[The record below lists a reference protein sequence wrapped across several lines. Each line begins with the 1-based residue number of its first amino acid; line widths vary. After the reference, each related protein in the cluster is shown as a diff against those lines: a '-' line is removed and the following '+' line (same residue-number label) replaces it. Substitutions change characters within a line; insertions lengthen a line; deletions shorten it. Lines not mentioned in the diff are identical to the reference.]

1 MMAERFAR
9 GFSPGGELSERC
21 ASRAAL
27 APERGEVKCGE
38 ARAERGV
45 LRGVSPRIEPQ
56 RRVELVRAP
65 VEICMTRSRPSG
77 DMGVTAGTDL
87 AMSSSML
94 AYCRAAGTRAHACWV
109 LGSALRRTVLPRT
122 HGRRRRG
129 QGVFLAGRGRGQ
141 ASHLHVVERE
151 RVAEAERRGLRDGVG
166 RWPMCHREDSEG
178 WPERSACGVSLG
190 ACWLAGA
197 RRRAGSRVCLG
208 PTLRETRIC
217 ACDCSRSVI
226 RRRR

>member
-27 APERGEVKCGE
+27 APERGEVKCDE

-87 AMSSSML
+87 RSWGPSPPHRLRSSCWSK
-94 AYCRAAGTRAHACWV
+94 GVHA
-109 LGSALRRTVLPRT
+109 
-122 HGRRRRG
+122 
-129 QGVFLAGRGRGQ
+129 
-141 ASHLHVVERE
+141 
-151 RVAEAERRGLRDGVG
+151 
-166 RWPMCHREDSEG
+166 
-178 WPERSACGVSLG
+178 
-190 ACWLAGA
+190 
-197 RRRAGSRVCLG
+197 
-208 PTLRETRIC
+208 
-217 ACDCSRSVI
+217 
-226 RRRR
+226 

>member
-9 GFSPGGELSERC
+9 GFSPGGEVSERR

-94 AYCRAAGTRAHACWV
+94 AYCRAAGTRAHA
-109 LGSALRRTVLPRT
+109 
-122 HGRRRRG
+122 
-129 QGVFLAGRGRGQ
+129 
-141 ASHLHVVERE
+141 
-151 RVAEAERRGLRDGVG
+151 
-166 RWPMCHREDSEG
+166 
-178 WPERSACGVSLG
+178 
-190 ACWLAGA
+190 
-197 RRRAGSRVCLG
+197 
-208 PTLRETRIC
+208 
-217 ACDCSRSVI
+217 
-226 RRRR
+226 

>member
-45 LRGVSPRIEPQ
+45 LRDVSPRIELVRAPQ

-77 DMGVTAGTDL
+77 DMGVTVGTDL

-94 AYCRAAGTRAHACWV
+94 AYCRAAGTRAHA
-109 LGSALRRTVLPRT
+109 
-122 HGRRRRG
+122 
-129 QGVFLAGRGRGQ
+129 
-141 ASHLHVVERE
+141 
-151 RVAEAERRGLRDGVG
+151 
-166 RWPMCHREDSEG
+166 
-178 WPERSACGVSLG
+178 
-190 ACWLAGA
+190 
-197 RRRAGSRVCLG
+197 
-208 PTLRETRIC
+208 
-217 ACDCSRSVI
+217 
-226 RRRR
+226 